1 MRTTRRKFLLMSG
14 AAAAGFSFGGRGQ
27 LRHADSSAISRFQ
40 LPLSIPP
47 LLQPSRV
54 EGGGDYYEI
63 EQRQARIEILPGKRT
78 TIWGYQG
85 MVPGPTIRVRQGRK
99 AVIRHVNKLSVPT
112 VVHLHGGS
120 TPADSDGFPT
130 DVVMPGN
137 SRTYVY
143 PNEHAAATLWYHDH
157 VMDHTGRN
165 LFMGLAGLY
174 LLEDEREQNLP
185 LPRDQYDVPLIIQ
198 DRRFDR
204 DAALQYSPDPVFGAI
219 TDTILV
225 NGVPWPRFEV
235 SARRHRFRILNGSNA
250 RAFLLALSSGQPFVQ
265 IATDS
270 GLLPAP
276 IKVKEIPLAMAERV
290 EVIVDFSSY
299 PIGAQLFLQDSTGA
313 GESLLRFDI
322 VRKERDDSAVPAA
335 LAEAKNLSAQSAVR
349 VRTLVFTR
357 GGSKGS
363 EARWAINGREF
374 DSDRP
379 IAAPSFDDIEVW
391 RILNHTFHEARTIL
405 HPVHL
410 HLVNFQI
417 LERNGK
423 PPLPHEAGWKDTVAL
438 TTGEEV
444 RLIARFGG
452 YRGRY
457 LLHCHNLEHEDRGMM
472 ARFDVV

>member
-1 MRTTRRKFLLMSG
+1 MSG
-14 AAAAGFSFGGRGQ
+14 AAAAGFSLGGRGQ
-27 LRHADSSAISRFQ
+27 LRHSDSSAISRFQ

-47 LLQPSRV
+47 LLRPSRV

-78 TIWGYQG
+78 TVWGYQG
-85 MVPGPTIRVRQGRK
+85 MMPGPTIRVRQGRK

-112 VVHLHGGS
+112 VVHLHGAS

-157 VMDHTGRN
+157 VMDYTGRN

-174 LLEDEREQNLP
+174 LVEDDREQNLP
-185 LPRDQYDVPLIIQ
+185 LPRDQYDVPLIVQ

-235 SARRHRFRILNGSNA
+235 SARRYRFRILNGSNA

-265 IATDS
+265 IATDG

-299 PIGAQLFLQDSTGA
+299 PIGTQLFLQDSTGA

-322 VRKERDDSAVPAA
+322 VRKERDDSAMPAA
-335 LAEAKNLSAQSAVR
+335 LALMQNLSAERAVR

-357 GGSKGS
+357 GASTGT

-374 DSDRP
+374 DADHP
-379 IAAPSFDDIEVW
+379 IAAPGFNDIEIW
-391 RILNHTFHEARTIL
+391 RILNHTFHEARNIV

-423 PPLPHEAGWKDTVAL
+423 PPLVHEKGWKDTVAL

-444 RLIARFGG
+444 RIIARFGG